1 MRPNR
6 RVLLTVLPGVLALA
20 LGAAACL
27 GADVVVLRSGTM
39 MEGNV
44 VSLDGDELVLEIEA
58 GKSILDRGDVRSVH
72 FGTTIDELGDGEDG
86 GDDGAP
92 DAAPEAPDEGPV
104 FRIGDK
110 RAFGVGDAVET
121 NTLRV
126 RLTDVA
132 TERVRVVDIFGNV
145 KDSRE
150 EQLVFRFEV
159 RNVGTREVLTVR
171 GNPVFGDKLI
181 LLEDEEGDEIK
192 AQSFGAGSRVEGALQ
207 DGDEIDPGDRDGHLE
222 VFKVPGGDVER
233 LELRVDL
240 ARFGD
245 GGIVRWVVER
255 WE

>member
-1 MRPNR
+1 MRPIH
-6 RVLLTVLPGVLALA
+6 RVLLTVSPGVLALT

-27 GADVVVLRSGTM
+27 AADVVVLRSGTM
-39 MEGNV
+39 MEGTV

-72 FGTTIDELGDGEDG
+72 FDTTIEELGG
-86 GDDGAP
+86 GDDAGPGAAP
-92 DAAPEAPDEGPV
+92 DAPDEGPV

-110 RAFGVGDAVET
+110 KAFGVGDAVET

-126 RLTDVA
+126 RLTGVA
-132 TERVRVVDIFGNV
+132 TERVRIVDIFGNV

-150 EQLVFRFEV
+150 EQLVFTFEV

-181 LLEDEEGDEIK
+181 LLEDQEGDEIK